1 MRFFSRLL
9 GMDEKATQRD
19 FDGVERQDSG
29 SREKSGRREPP
40 FELDWSSADYIPLPP
55 SPPVWEVDGRDE
67 FHAEYN
73 DPAIK
78 PVFQAAFQRQHTK
91 VVKLATGLST
101 KQRQGQIGKE
111 VAKAYQRLI
120 IDGMKAGHL
129 QAAARRSIE
138 MFEMVPNEVQDVD
151 RRRFNRLLS
160 QMDKAGKKHGFTPA
174 IVTSNRASKSLF
186 TIVNGTGWVITE
198 ERKLETDEKPDP
210 AFRIVSIDRD
220 GTWLLDRSG
229 KGVGKP
235 NVKSV
240 LRRLDS
246 FGNIVGDKPLSHD
259 VYRTGTNPVG
269 SNIAIMDSNGTLK
282 IYDAAL
288 NLLCETRLQDDPRVV
303 DHFRTTDTNYWGE
316 FKSQIRVV
324 DIAPEGDRYL
334 FTLADEAWCCGL
346 TGRSIWGL
354 SMPLKQGWER
364 VVGRSERYGVEHEV
378 EGALRELGLSLP
390 VEPVEIKRKYRK
402 LLMDRHPDRNPDDPL
417 AEEKTKALIAAF
429 EVLTGVDP
437 NTLGFEDSD
446 VTYFARKEPD
456 SVIEMDGFR
465 ITMTFSGES
474 PQDWVYAASFS
485 TADRCVYVATYS
497 GKVILLSGEGRPLI
511 VYDLGTCPNEIVE
524 AGRYTYFLTNTRLYV
539 VEDRAKLA
547 AFLDVFREGRLLVS
561 ESGFGLLSDKKIQW
575 FTASGT
581 KVGELLSR
589 DPIRTVHKTVGGL
602 TIKTRQHQA
611 EVRGPGL

>member
-9 GMDEKATQRD
+9 GMDERATQRD

-29 SREKSGRREPP
+29 SREKSGRRELP

-55 SPPVWEVDGRDE
+55 SPPAWEVDGRDE

-91 VVKLATGLST
+91 VVKLATGLSA
-101 KQRQGQIGKE
+101 KQRKGQIGKE
-111 VAKAYQRLI
+111 VAKAYRRLI

-129 QAAARRSIE
+129 QAAAKRCIE

-174 IVTSNRASKSLF
+174 IVTSDRASKSLF
-186 TIVNGTGWVITE
+186 TIVNSTGWVIVE

-210 AFRIVSIDRD
+210 AFRIVSIDGD

-229 KGVGKP
+229 KSVGKP

-246 FGNIVGDKPLSHD
+246 FGNTVGDKPLSHD

-269 SNIAIMDSNGTLK
+269 SNIAIMDSNGTLN
-282 IYDAAL
+282 IYDDAL
-288 NLLCETRLQDDPRVV
+288 NLICETRLQDDPRVV
-303 DHFRTTDTNYWGE
+303 DHFRTIDTNYWGE

-324 DIAPEGDRYL
+324 DVASEGDRYL

-346 TGRSIWGL
+346 TGQSIWGL

-364 VVGRSERYGVEHEV
+364 VVGRSERYGVGHEV
-378 EGALRELGLSLP
+378 EGALRELELSLP

-456 SVIEMDGFR
+456 SVIEKDGFR

-485 TADRCVYVATYS
+485 TADLCVYVATYS

-524 AGRYTYFLTNTRLYV
+524 VGRYTYFLTNTRLYV
-539 VEDRAKLA
+539 VADRVKLA
-547 AFLDVFREGRLLVS
+547 SFLDVFREGRLLVS

-581 KVGELLSR
+581 KVGEFLSR
-589 DPIRTVHKTVGGL
+589 DPIRTVHKTVEGL
-602 TIKTRQHQA
+602 TVKTRQHQA
-611 EVRGPGL
+611 EVQGPGL